1 MSFPTALPFFAL
13 AFSTVANAWSPFA
26 SKDITEVALTPLEF
40 QRIKVAAGWA
50 KGEDRPLI
58 LEVTN
63 GLSGPIHCGGAS
75 VELNDGKKVNKTFI
89 PKFSIP
95 ANTSRSASMSVIK
108 GSMKSYS
115 LNCYCYKK
123 ADQNLCVSPT
133 L

>member
-1 MSFPTALPFFAL
+1 MPLLIALTFFVF
-13 AFSTVANAWSPFA
+13 AFSTLANAWSPFA
-26 SKDITEVALTPLEF
+26 GKDIAEVALTPLEL
-40 QRIKVAAGWA
+40 QKIKVAAGWA

-63 GLSGPIHCGGAS
+63 GLSGPIHCGAAS

-95 ANTSRSASMSVIK
+95 ANASRSASMSVIK

>member
-1 MSFPTALPFFAL
+1 MSFPTALAFFAL
-13 AFSTVANAWSPFA
+13 AFSAVANAWNPFA
-26 SKDITEVALTPLEF
+26 SKVIVEVALTPLEF
-40 QRIKVAAGWA
+40 QKIKVAAGWA

-63 GLSGPIHCGGAS
+63 GLSGPIHCGAAS
-75 VELNDGKKVNKTFI
+75 VELNDGKKVIKTFI

-95 ANTSRSASMSVIK
+95 ANASRSASMSVVK

-123 ADQNLCVSPT
+123 ADQNICISPT